1 MISKSGTYDAKS
13 IHQHQ
18 SKQSDA
24 CSKGNAGSKKLR
36 KRRRTIMSDYIDDLL
51 DVGYD
56 DFDDDVDDAVEL

>member
-1 MISKSGTYDAKS
+1 MMLSPYISIKENQPEAWIRNS
-13 IHQHQ
+13 
-18 SKQSDA
+18 
-24 CSKGNAGSKKLR
+24 GSKKLR